1 MKRKHIQNKNF
12 KIWKY
17 LDFTKFVSLLETDSL
32 YFAKANTMIDRHEGI
47 FNSDSKL
54 SASCKNKKFKKT
66 KNLVYLNCWHIN
78 KYESAAMWSVYLQ
91 SNEGIAIQ
99 STRLRMEKS
108 FQNKKHNIQLG
119 EIKYTDYQ
127 KENICNKD
135 IFYPFFHKRKSFEYE
150 KEFRAL
156 IYKKQES
163 RERGIFIPID
173 IKTLIEKIY
182 VAPTAEEWIKEL
194 VQSLV
199 KKYNINV
206 EVIKSNLFDDPV
218 FLLNS
223 SFSILEVAFMELG
236 VFVGA
241 ILFHFLTLKFLN
253 AFGGVKRVMIWSYVI
268 YILMYLALRYTDFLV
283 AGFGKVIFLI
293 IIAVLDVSASCFY
306 WTTHHVYFFK
316 STKSRNAGKKLGIL
330 LSVPTIAGISSPFL
344 GSILIDNFSF
354 HTTFL
359 VSAILM
365 IIASSALFFSR
376 DIKTEIDM
384 SLKKSFNFHN
394 PRTNIIF
401 FIQGLGYAAV
411 GFIWPILLFLFSIEL
426 ISMGFLY
433 LFSNIVYAAIS
444 YFGGKKTD
452 NDHSNLI
459 GRVGAVGHGFSM
471 IFRALSTTILAMTAF
486 QTMGGFFGG
495 LVHIAIDA
503 DFFRNSHKD
512 MANAIMCR
520 EIYMNLGR
528 AFLVFSLIKY

>member
-1 MKRKHIQNKNF
+1 MDKYHNHFHITKHLHLRNF
-12 KIWKY
+12 LHNEYNDLVIADTFR
-17 LDFTKFVSLLETDSL
+17 LLAISMVSL
-32 YFAKANTMIDRHEGI
+32 
-47 FNSDSKL
+47 
-54 SASCKNKKFKKT
+54 
-66 KNLVYLNCWHIN
+66 
-78 KYESAAMWSVYLQ
+78 
-91 SNEGIAIQ
+91 
-99 STRLRMEKS
+99 
-108 FQNKKHNIQLG
+108 
-119 EIKYTDYQ
+119 
-127 KENICNKD
+127 
-135 IFYPFFHKRKSFEYE
+135 
-150 KEFRAL
+150 
-156 IYKKQES
+156 
-163 RERGIFIPID
+163 FIPI
-173 IKTLIEKIY
+173 
-182 VAPTAEEWIKEL
+182 
-194 VQSLV
+194 
-199 KKYNINV
+199 
-206 EVIKSNLFDDPV
+206 

-236 VFVGA
+236 VFFGA

-283 AGFGKVIFLI
+283 AGFGKGIF
-293 IIAVLDVSASCFY
+293 
-306 WTTHHVYFFK
+306 
-316 STKSRNAGKKLGIL
+316 
-330 LSVPTIAGISSPFL
+330 
-344 GSILIDNFSF
+344 
-354 HTTFL
+354 
-359 VSAILM
+359 LM

-520 EIYMNLGR
+520 EIFMNLGR
-528 AFLVFSLIKY
+528 AFLVFILIILLFYFPVRQVFIGALIFSGFLTFILSILIKARPNNEEIECCE

>member
-1 MKRKHIQNKNF
+1 MDKYHNHFHITKHLHLRNF
-12 KIWKY
+12 LHNEYNDLVIADTFR
-17 LDFTKFVSLLETDSL
+17 LLAISMVSL
-32 YFAKANTMIDRHEGI
+32 
-47 FNSDSKL
+47 
-54 SASCKNKKFKKT
+54 
-66 KNLVYLNCWHIN
+66 
-78 KYESAAMWSVYLQ
+78 
-91 SNEGIAIQ
+91 
-99 STRLRMEKS
+99 
-108 FQNKKHNIQLG
+108 
-119 EIKYTDYQ
+119 
-127 KENICNKD
+127 
-135 IFYPFFHKRKSFEYE
+135 
-150 KEFRAL
+150 
-156 IYKKQES
+156 
-163 RERGIFIPID
+163 FIPI
-173 IKTLIEKIY
+173 
-182 VAPTAEEWIKEL
+182 
-194 VQSLV
+194 
-199 KKYNINV
+199 
-206 EVIKSNLFDDPV
+206 

-241 ILFHFLTLKFLN
+241 ILFHFL
-253 AFGGVKRVMIWSYVI
+253 M
-268 YILMYLALRYTDFLV
+268 

-293 IIAVLDVSASCFY
+293 IIAVLVVSASCFY

-384 SLKKSFNFHN
+384 SLKKSFNLHN
-394 PRTNIIF
+394 PSTNIIF

>member
-1 MKRKHIQNKNF
+1 MDKYHNHFHITKHLHLRNF
-12 KIWKY
+12 LHNEYNDLVIADTFR
-17 LDFTKFVSLLETDSL
+17 LLAISMVSL
-32 YFAKANTMIDRHEGI
+32 
-47 FNSDSKL
+47 
-54 SASCKNKKFKKT
+54 
-66 KNLVYLNCWHIN
+66 
-78 KYESAAMWSVYLQ
+78 
-91 SNEGIAIQ
+91 
-99 STRLRMEKS
+99 
-108 FQNKKHNIQLG
+108 
-119 EIKYTDYQ
+119 
-127 KENICNKD
+127 
-135 IFYPFFHKRKSFEYE
+135 
-150 KEFRAL
+150 
-156 IYKKQES
+156 
-163 RERGIFIPID
+163 FIPI
-173 IKTLIEKIY
+173 
-182 VAPTAEEWIKEL
+182 
-194 VQSLV
+194 
-199 KKYNINV
+199 
-206 EVIKSNLFDDPV
+206 

-283 AGFGKVIFLI
+283 AGFGKGIFLI

-401 FIQGLGYAAV
+401 FIQRLGYAAV

-528 AFLVFSLIKY
+528 AFLVFILIILLFYFPVRQVFIGALIFSGFLTFILSILIKARPNNEEIECCE